1 MIDSGAKDH
10 ITQSSKKNSS
20 YNFFSSKNK
29 VCIVDDSLTSI
40 SGKVSI
46 QCTTLSLTII
56 LHVPKFSS
64 NLLSVS
70 KIIKDLECKVSFYS
84 TYCVFK
90 ELKTKIKVIGYD
102 RVENSLY
109 LLEVGFVSSEN
120 TSSNMD
126 WWPFLQMLIKN
137 YICGIVNWSIYLM

>member
-1 MIDSGAKDH
+1 MIDSGANDH

-46 QCTTLSLTII
+46 QCTTLSLTTI
-56 LHVPKFSS
+56 LHVSKFSY
-64 NLLSVS
+64 NLLSIS

-102 RVENSLY
+102 RVEDNLY
-109 LLEVGFVSSEN
+109 LLEVGFVSSKGTN
-120 TSSNMD
+120 SNM
-126 WWPFLQMLIKN
+126 
-137 YICGIVNWSIYLM
+137 NW

>member
-1 MIDSGAKDH
+1 VIDSGAKDH

-20 YNFFSSKNK
+20 YNFFSSKDK

-46 QCTTLSLTII
+46 QCTTLSLTTI
-56 LHVPKFSS
+56 LHVSKFSY
-64 NLLSVS
+64 NLLSIS

-102 RVENSLY
+102 RVEDNLY
-109 LLEVGFVSSEN
+109 LLEVGFVSSKGTN
-120 TSSNMD
+120 SNM
-126 WWPFLQMLIKN
+126 
-137 YICGIVNWSIYLM
+137 NW